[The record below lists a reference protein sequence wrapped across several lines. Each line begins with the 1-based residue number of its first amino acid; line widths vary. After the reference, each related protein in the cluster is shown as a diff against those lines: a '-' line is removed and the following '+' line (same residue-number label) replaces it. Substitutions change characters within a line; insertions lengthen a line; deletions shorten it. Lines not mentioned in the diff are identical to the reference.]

1 MRIWR
6 FTNRGA
12 RLEADRFA
20 LMEAARIELARQ
32 ILNML
37 THGDPVPPHD
47 ALQLRN
53 WAVHPEDA
61 IFSLEEIAYRIL
73 TEEDN
78 SSAKAAEP

>member
-1 MRIWR
+1 
-6 FTNRGA
+6 
-12 RLEADRFA
+12 
-20 LMEAARIELARQ
+20 METARIEFAPQ

-37 THGDPVPPHD
+37 THGQPVPERD

-61 IFSLEEIAYRIL
+61 MLSLEEIAYRIL

-78 SSAKAAEP
+78 SSARAAEQ